1 MFKMFVLHS
10 MSIDFRE
17 VLKIVLL
24 EPKKCKIMCGRLKES
39 GVYNT

>member
-10 MSIDFRE
+10 IEYGIQGRSKDCTFRT
-17 VLKIVLL
+17 
-24 EPKKCKIMCGRLKES
+24 KKCKIMCCRLKEP

>member
-10 MSIDFRE
+10 MEYRFQGSFKDCTFRT
-17 VLKIVLL
+17 
-24 EPKKCKIMCGRLKES
+24 KKCKIMCGRLKES